1 MAGGPGR
8 IIFGFALLA
17 LMRGI
22 DFEDDTNLFLLRVLF
37 GTVQVILGICVAV
50 LYQRI
55 RAQADT
61 TEITVPIDPK
71 AAYIDPDPDSPKT
84 KVVTIEDYDIGQVK
98 QLCMKVVMGCL
109 IGAFIHYK
117 WNVTAPLF
125 MQCFLLPMQVIEH
138 QLAKVYLFGQPAKG
152 ALARPW
158 KEETPFD
165 AFKMM
170 NEPDENKIRQEEKK
184 KAREAKKAKKAK

>member
-37 GTVQVILGICVAV
+37 GTVQVVTVCVVERCFSCRHVKSLRCLLGPPTQVILGICVAV

-71 AAYIDPDPDSPKT
+71 AAYIEY
-84 KVVTIEDYDIGQVK
+84 V
-98 QLCMKVVMGCL
+98 QLLVNC
-109 IGAFIHYK
+109 
-117 WNVTAPLF
+117 
-125 MQCFLLPMQVIEH
+125 
-138 QLAKVYLFGQPAKG
+138 
-152 ALARPW
+152 
-158 KEETPFD
+158 
-165 AFKMM
+165 
-170 NEPDENKIRQEEKK
+170 
-184 KAREAKKAKKAK
+184 